1 MARAQGSPLA
11 RELCAVY
18 TLIIVYAT
26 LHPFSGW
33 RDRGLSPFAWSEVWP
48 YWVLPFDLAL
58 NTAAY
63 VPLGALIVWAA
74 WPRLMLAVAVLLAPI
89 CGALLSAALE
99 SLQTFL
105 PSRIPSLADVAT
117 NTLGAALG
125 ALAAALLVAVF
136 GRGFAARAFRA
147 WFADTPDHARALIL
161 AGLWLFAVLFPES
174 ILFGHGSLI
183 PWLGPVS
190 GYPFTPA
197 EFSRVESAVT
207 AASLFAAGSM
217 AMRSLDPS
225 APRLRLALLFVAIAC
240 GLRALSQAILFPP
253 EYLWSWLTPGAQR
266 GLGIGTVLLLLTV
279 ALPRPMRL
287 VLIAIAVTFATV
299 TVNFAPPNPYYLAT
313 VQDLNPGRFLNFN
326 GLTQL
331 VSGLWPYLVAL
342 YLPFALAS
350 DTRSA

>member
-18 TLIIVYAT
+18 TLLIVYAT

-33 RDRGLSPFAWSEVWP
+33 RDRGLSPFAWTDAWP
-48 YWVLPFDLAL
+48 RQVLPFDLGL
-58 NTAAY
+58 NVAAY
-63 VPLGALIVWAA
+63 LPLGAFIVWAA
-74 WPRLMLAVAVLLAPI
+74 WPRMMLGIAVLIAPI
-89 CGALLSAALE
+89 CGAALSAMLE
-99 SLQTFL
+99 SLQTYL
-105 PSRIPSLADVAT
+105 PSRIPSLADFAT
-117 NTLGAALG
+117 NVLGTALG
-125 ALAAALLVAVF
+125 ALLAATVVLVF
-136 GRGFAARAFRA
+136 GRGFAARAFRN
-147 WFADTPDHARALIL
+147 WFADTPDQARALIL

-174 ILFGHGSLI
+174 ILFGHGSLF
-183 PWLGPVS
+183 PWIGPVT

-217 AMRSLDPS
+217 ALRSLDPA
-225 APRLRLALLFVAIAC
+225 APRLVLTVGFVGVACALRV
-240 GLRALSQAILFPP
+240 LSQAILFPP
-253 EYLWSWLTPGAQR
+253 EHLWAWLTPGAQR
-266 GLGIGTVLLLLTV
+266 GLAVGTVLLLVTV

-299 TVNFAPPNPYYLAT
+299 TVNFAPPNPYYLAK
-313 VQDLNPGRFLNFN
+313 VQEFNPGRFLNFN

-331 VSGLWPYLVAL
+331 VSAAWPYLVAL

>member
-1 MARAQGSPLA
+1 MARLQGSPLA
-11 RELCAVY
+11 RELCVVY
-18 TLIIVYAT
+18 SILIVYAT

-33 RDRGLSPFAWSEVWP
+33 RDRGLSPLAWSEAWP
-48 YWVLPFDLAL
+48 RLVLPFDLAL

-63 VPLGALIVWAA
+63 VPLGAFIVWVA
-74 WPRLMLAVAVLLAPI
+74 WSRLRPAPAVLLAPF
-89 CGALLSAALE
+89 CGALLSATLE
-99 SLQTFL
+99 SLQTYL
-105 PSRIPSLADVAT
+105 PSRTPSLADFAT

-125 ALAAALLVAVF
+125 GLIAAIAVAAY
-136 GRGFAARAFRA
+136 GRGIASRVVGG
-147 WFADTPDHARALIL
+147 WFADTPDRARALIL
-161 AGLWLFAVLFPES
+161 SGLWLFAILFPES

-183 PWLGPVS
+183 AWLGPVS

-217 AMRSLDPS
+217 ALRALNPG
-225 APRLRLALLFVAIAC
+225 APRLLLSLLFLAC
-240 GLRALSQAILFPP
+240 ACALRALSQAILFPP
-253 EYLWSWLTPGAQR
+253 EHLWSWLTPGAQR
-266 GLGIGTVLLLLTV
+266 GLAIGGVLLLATV

-287 VLIAIAVTFATV
+287 VLIVIAVTFSTL

-331 VSGLWPYLVAL
+331 VSAAWPYLVAL

-350 DTRSA
+350 DSRSA